1 MMAPHYRAIFL
12 FGNCLGLHYKLRLAN
27 STVFGVCP
35 SIIAPTATNASFPT
49 TVLRNPS
56 RTCFSPRSTS
66 SASVFS
72 SADYI
77 RTESIG

>member
-1 MMAPHYRAIFL
+1 
-12 FGNCLGLHYKLRLAN
+12 
-27 STVFGVCP
+27 
-35 SIIAPTATNASFPT
+35 
-49 TVLRNPS
+49 LRNPS